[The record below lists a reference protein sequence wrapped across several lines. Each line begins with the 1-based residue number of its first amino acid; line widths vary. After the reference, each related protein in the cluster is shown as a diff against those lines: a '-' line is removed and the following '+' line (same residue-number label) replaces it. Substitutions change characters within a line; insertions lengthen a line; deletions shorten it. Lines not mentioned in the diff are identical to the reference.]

1 MGIRVLVLIACCA
14 SALPA
19 SSDEP
24 LWEWVTPTP
33 QGHDLFAA
41 AAGNGVTIAVGRSGT
56 VIAGSDGNEWR
67 TIRSGSEYSLLDAVW
82 GNGLFV
88 AVGGEVGFEFS
99 PGLGV
104 ILTSADGV
112 SWIER
117 HRENHLSLESVAWTG
132 SRFVAV
138 GVGDRVLLSDDGIA
152 WSEEPLGEVEYI
164 YDVAWNGSSLVA
176 VGRDEWWGGQP
187 SHFVSE
193 DGRNWQEF
201 AFDVDAYGEAS
212 IAALGERFVVVGGEY
227 DALVSDDGLTWTEAP
242 YGILSDL
249 EFIAAG
255 TDRFVAVGN
264 HSVATSFD
272 GYSWAIED
280 RPFVS
285 RTNGIDLVGDHF
297 LSCGEDGFMMSS
309 PDGQVW
315 TQLSTRS
322 FDLTGNWEINE
333 LATDGSTIVG
343 VGEGAI
349 IITGEHGT
357 QWTRRGS
364 SATSELNA
372 VIWDGS
378 AFWAVGR
385 SRIIRSLDGV
395 HWAEVYFDPDSDLRD
410 IAQNGS
416 LLVAV
421 GRRSGRDV
429 VLTSSDGHS
438 WTARLFDLEGTLLTV
453 GWTGSRWVAAGD
465 GNGYLASS
473 DGVSWQEHVH
483 LLDVTLSDMAWDG
496 HRLVAVGSRLEHGGA
511 VYSTTDGLQWVESSL
526 PEAPQSELRDV
537 TWTGTH
543 FVAVARAADPSMF
556 VSEDGF
562 SWSVESTE
570 TGLWPVSVGGDARR
584 LYATGR
590 GLQII
595 RRTEPLAGREPP
607 RRPGRRVAPVGD
619 AKRAVTPI
627 QR

>member
-1 MGIRVLVLIACCA
+1 MRSRVLVLIACCA
-14 SALPA
+14 A
-19 SSDEP
+19 SVPVAAQEG
-24 LWEWVTPTP
+24 LWEWVTPLP

-41 AAGNGVTIAVGRSGT
+41 AAGNGVTIAVGRGGT
-56 VIAGSDGNEWR
+56 VIASSDGNEWR
-67 TIRSGSEYSLLDAVW
+67 NIRAGFEYSLLDVVW

-99 PGLGV
+99 PGLGL

-112 SWIER
+112 SWTER
-117 HRENHLSLESVAWTG
+117 HRENHVSLESVVWTG

-138 GVGDRVLLSDDGIA
+138 GVGDRVFLSDDGIA
-152 WSEEPLGEVEYI
+152 WSEQSLGEVEYI
-164 YDVAWNGSSLVA
+164 YDVAWNGSLLVA

-187 SHFVSE
+187 SYFVSE

-201 AFDVDAYGEAS
+201 AFDDDAYGEAS

-227 DALVSDDGLTWTEAP
+227 EALVSDDGLTWTEAP
-242 YGILSDL
+242 FGTLSDL

-255 TDRFVAVGN
+255 TDRFLAVGN
-264 HSVATSFD
+264 FSVGTSFD

-285 RTNGIDLVGDHF
+285 RTNGIDWVGDHF
-297 LSCGEDGFMMSS
+297 LSYGGDGLMMSS

-315 TQLSTRS
+315 TQLSARS
-322 FDLTGNWEINE
+322 FDLAGNWEINE
-333 LATDGSTIVG
+333 LATNGSTIVG

-364 SATSELNA
+364 SAISELNA
-372 VIWDGS
+372 VIWGGS
-378 AFWAVGR
+378 AFWAVGG

-410 IAQNGS
+410 IVRNGS

-421 GRRSGRDV
+421 GRRSGRDI
-429 VLTSSDGHS
+429 VLTSTGGQN
-438 WTARLFDLEGTLLTV
+438 WAAQLFDLQGTLLTV
-453 GWTGSRWVAAGD
+453 GWTGSRWVAVGD
-465 GNGYLASS
+465 GSGYLTSP
-473 DGVSWQEHVH
+473 DGVTWQEHVH
-483 LLDVTLSDMAWDG
+483 LADVTMSDMAWNG
-496 HRLVAVGSRLEHGGA
+496 LRLVAVGSRLEHGGA
-511 VYSTTDGLQWVESSL
+511 IYSTIDGVQWVESL
-526 PEAPQSELRDV
+526 VPEAPDSGFRDV

-543 FVAVARAADPSMF
+543 FVAVARTADPSIF

-562 SWSVESTE
+562 EWSVESTG
-570 TGLWPVSVGGDARR
+570 TGVWPVSVVGGATS
-584 LYATGR
+584 LCATGR

-607 RRPGRRVAPVGD
+607 RRPGRRVAPVG
-619 AKRAVTPI
+619 ATNRVIAPAP
-627 QR
+627 R